1 MTPRRE
7 FCPRGHNT
15 FLVGRDS
22 SHRCLQC
29 KREAM
34 ADARQARL
42 DEEEAIR
49 HAERARW
56 RAEEEKLRKA
66 ERAAIMAA
74 GGPAAKELRWNER
87 WVRTLQT
94 TDTSLCQWAQSNGRP
109 GGCFQRTDEGDVYC
123 RKHNNQLDKEQAGY
137 RRISAVAEPRGNG

>member
-1 MTPRRE
+1 MTDRRQ
-7 FCPRGHNT
+7 FCPRGHDT

-22 SHRCLQC
+22 SHRCLRC

-49 HAERARW
+49 HAERAAIRA
-56 RAEEEKLRKA
+56 AEEELQKA
-66 ERAAIMAA
+66 ERARILAA
-74 GGPAAKELRWNER
+74 GGPAARELRWDER

-94 TDTSLCQWAQSNGRP
+94 TEVSLCQWSQPNGRP
-109 GGCFQRTDEGDVYC
+109 GGCFQKTEPDGDTVYC
-123 RKHNNQLDKEQAGY
+123 AKHNRQLERESAARRQLKE
-137 RRISAVAEPRGNG
+137 VK